1 MDRRETRAVV
11 IQRPGGYDRLRVEP
25 RPSPRPGPG
34 EVVVR
39 ARAIGVNYAD
49 CVVRMGLYASAKK
62 YVGWPITPGFELA
75 GEVLAVGD
83 GVTDLA
89 PGEAVMAV
97 TRFGGYATEVAV
109 PRAQVFPLPAGFSM
123 AQAAGFPT
131 VALTAWYA
139 LFDLAQPR
147 EGDKVLVHSAA
158 GGVGTALVQ
167 LARVA
172 GAEVTGVV
180 GGAHKVAVARA
191 MGAAHVI
198 DRSREDLWRRA
209 ESLAPEGFA
218 SIFDANGGDSLRA
231 SWAHLGA
238 PGRLVVYGF
247 HTMLPRR
254 GGTPSWARLAWSWL
268 RTPRFSPLAMT
279 GENRSVMGFNLSYLF
294 ARHDVLRR
302 AMGELLTH
310 VAAGRM
316 TSPPVTELPFDE
328 VAEAHRRLE
337 SGATVGKLVLI
348 V

>member
-1 MDRRETRAVV
+1 MARHETRAVV
-11 IQRPGGYDRLRVEP
+11 IARPGGYDRLTILP
-25 RPSPRPGPG
+25 RPTPRPGPH

-75 GEVLAVGD
+75 GEVLAVGA

-89 PGEAVMAV
+89 PGETVMAV

-109 PRAQVFPLPAGFSM
+109 PRAQVFALPSGFGVV
-123 AQAAGFPT
+123 QAAAFPT

-139 LFDLAQPR
+139 LFELAHPR
-147 EGDKVLVHSAA
+147 AGDKVLVHSAA

-167 LARVA
+167 LARAA

-180 GGAHKVAVARA
+180 GGAHKVEVARA

-198 DRSREDLWRRA
+198 DRTRDDLWRRA
-209 ESLAPEGFA
+209 EAIEPEGFA
-218 SIFDANGGDSLRA
+218 VILDANGGDSLRA

-238 PGRLVVYGF
+238 PGKLVVYGF
-247 HTMLPRR
+247 HTMLPRE
-254 GGTPSWARLAWSWL
+254 GGRPSWARLAWSWL

-279 GENRSVMGFNLSYLF
+279 GENRAVMGFNLSYLF

-302 AMGELLTH
+302 AMDDLLAH

-316 TSPPVTELPFDE
+316 TSAPVTELPFDE

-337 SGATVGKLVLI
+337 SGTTVGKLVL
-348 V
+348 VV